1 MVAAATENTALLN
14 TSHSATDRKPANFS
28 RRSLPPPSSSPERP
42 SSRSSSSEYNSSAH
56 GERKP
61 LTSWQLMGMTVLLA
75 GIQFVWTVELGYGTP
90 YLLSLGLSKPLMTL
104 VWMAGPLSGL
114 LIQPIVGRLSDK
126 CASSLGRR
134 RPYIIGGAAFVI
146 TSVIMIAYA
155 KEAAVALARLS
166 GVSEDNGQVPGSD
179 FQSFVTR
186 TSIVIA
192 VVGFYVL
199 DFSINT
205 SQACARALALDI
217 PPLQQQDL
225 ANAYAGRML
234 NLGSVTGYM
243 VGFMDLRA
251 IIPWKTDSQMQALC
265 LIATAVFA
273 ITITWTCLAVREVP
287 LQVQADA
294 DSQLAA
300 SECGQAAPSRTA
312 APGSGEGV
320 SEWADMF
327 GSIVR
332 GVTKLPTPV
341 QRVCNV
347 QFFAWVAW
355 FPFLFF
361 ATTWVTEVMSRTG
374 DPKDPEFIE
383 RATRAGSFAL
393 FLYSIASLG
402 FSMILPAFVEDES
415 NASSI
420 HNRPSMFKVS
430 LRTMWRMSLTAMCV
444 ILMMTYFVA
453 DVRGATI
460 LIVSMAFPWA
470 LAMWAPFAL
479 VGEYVAIASE
489 HPVDAQHRL
498 AASDSAGGAS
508 GIESSTKPLAVKM
521 PKHSQLAQDES
532 DDEDY
537 IVGSHT
543 TANNGIAP
551 SFVKGTAAGAPSV
564 SSSWRRA
571 HDLLGPGH
579 TALRGDSIASTIQF
593 DDDDTANASSAL
605 YSQSSS
611 GRSPLFLKGVSRS
624 ISSNLQQQQPM
635 QFASEDYGSALL
647 RYEDEEVNH
656 TDDSQQQHEKLESGT
671 ILGIHNMY
679 VVFPQFVINAVSSL
693 VFAWLGSE
701 PTTHSQGSRS
711 VEFMAM
717 DAVFN
722 RMSGGG
728 LPATGSREAVGW
740 VLRIGGAS
748 ALIAAMMTFMLF
760 DRQRVRAYVVQQNN

>member
-166 GVSEDNGQVPGSD
+166 GVSEDNGQV
-179 FQSFVTR
+179 TR

-287 LQVQADA
+287 LQ
-294 DSQLAA
+294 
-300 SECGQAAPSRTA
+300 
-312 APGSGEGV
+312 GV

-489 HPVDAQHRL
+489 HP
-498 AASDSAGGAS
+498 
-508 GIESSTKPLAVKM
+508 
-521 PKHSQLAQDES
+521 
-532 DDEDY
+532 
-537 IVGSHT
+537 
-543 TANNGIAP
+543 
-551 SFVKGTAAGAPSV
+551 
-564 SSSWRRA
+564 
-571 HDLLGPGH
+571 
-579 TALRGDSIASTIQF
+579 
-593 DDDDTANASSAL
+593 
-605 YSQSSS
+605 
-611 GRSPLFLKGVSRS
+611 
-624 ISSNLQQQQPM
+624 QPM

-701 PTTHSQGSRS
+701 PTTHSQGSR
-711 VEFMAM
+711 
-717 DAVFN
+717 
-722 RMSGGG
+722 
-728 LPATGSREAVGW
+728 REAVGW